1 MEPIGISLII
11 VYIAAIIAAF
21 FLVGKIIR
29 ALFVISLV
37 TILLLLG
44 VGFFV
49 YKDIVD
55 IKTNVKE
62 GIMVV
67 LVDDGTVLSGFAVE
81 DEPVFFDDA
90 QLSQLSAQYG
100 SKDYSSMLGS
110 KNRLFIV
117 DAKMIEE
124 LKDEPIGSPEGSE
137 GKAIPASLALTALRS
152 NEPSQVLASKDPS
165 MELAGASSSQIKGDL
180 LASIFTESVIQD
192 PANAITQ
199 LKNDNLN
206 VYPQT
211 ALFRV
216 LQYIPVSMV
225 KKLVSDAKEKGSE
238 AKDAVMDKV

>member
-100 SKDYSSMLGS
+100 SKDY
-110 KNRLFIV
+110 
-117 DAKMIEE
+117 
-124 LKDEPIGSPEGSE
+124 P
-137 GKAIPASLALTALRS
+137 
-152 NEPSQVLASKDPS
+152 
-165 MELAGASSSQIKGDL
+165 
-180 LASIFTESVIQD
+180 
-192 PANAITQ
+192 
-199 LKNDNLN
+199 
-206 VYPQT
+206 
-211 ALFRV
+211 
-216 LQYIPVSMV
+216 
-225 KKLVSDAKEKGSE
+225 
-238 AKDAVMDKV
+238 